1 MTLLSHVLIYT
12 LRMTTL
18 LKIIERTATRWGL
31 GILFFLYVL
40 VFGAIQ
46 ITMNKLAVVTGG
58 FSILDFDFGY
68 SEERVL
74 EVLGSYGE
82 EGMALYGRIQL
93 LDILNP
99 AIYSLFFAS
108 ILYLLFKKGGFTWVV
123 ILPLLAGALDYA
135 ENITL
140 YILSSSYPDISGT
153 IVSLSSS
160 LSIVKNTALYS
171 AIGTLVIG
179 FVLWARSM
187 TSIVNA

>member
-1 MTLLSHVLIYT
+1 
-12 LRMTTL
+12 
-18 LKIIERTATRWGL
+18 
-31 GILFFLYVL
+31 
-40 VFGAIQ
+40 
-46 ITMNKLAVVTGG
+46 MNKLAIVTGG
-58 FSILDFDFGY
+58 YSILDFDFGY

-108 ILYLLFKKGGFTWVV
+108 ILYLLFKKGGFAWVV

-160 LSIVKNTALYS
+160 LSIVKKHRPLQRHWNARDWSCSLGSLENAEKGVFRPIAEDEVVQSALHQE
-171 AIGTLVIG
+171 IGERA
-179 FVLWARSM
+179 ARTM
-187 TSIVNA
+187 ATSQ